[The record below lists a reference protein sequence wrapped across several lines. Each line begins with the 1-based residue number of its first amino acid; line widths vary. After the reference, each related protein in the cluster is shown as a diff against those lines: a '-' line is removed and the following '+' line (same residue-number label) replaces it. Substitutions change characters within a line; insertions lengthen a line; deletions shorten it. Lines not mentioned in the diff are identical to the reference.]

1 MRFSTELYEASRPI
15 FAATLAHPFLQGIAQ
30 GELPRDALVRYVQQ
44 DELYL
49 TTYCRVYA
57 KALACA
63 DTDEHMRDFY
73 DRVGLLLEGEHEA
86 HENLLQVA
94 AVRPDERGAM
104 VEKLPTLHHYE
115 SHLLAVAATSDFGAI
130 IAAILPCHWLYVD
143 LARRIVDEVQPTA
156 DHPFSAWLSFY
167 ASDDMKD
174 SLDRLLVMVDKR
186 AALANTEARAFMRAA
201 YMESCYLEYRFFDMA
216 YRGESW
222 LPQTTAN
229 GALAGGRDRHV

>member
-1 MRFSTELYEASRPI
+1 MHFSTELYEASRPI

-30 GELPRDALVRYVQQ
+30 GELPRDAIVRYVQQ

-49 TTYCRVYA
+49 NTYCRVYA

-86 HENLLQVA
+86 HDNLLQVA
-94 AVRPDERGAM
+94 AVRPDQRGTSA
-104 VEKLPTLHHYE
+104 EKLPTLHHYE

-143 LARRIVDEVQPTA
+143 LAHNIVNKVQPGP
-156 DHPFSAWLSFY
+156 DHPFSTWLSFY
-167 ASDDMKD
+167 ASDDMKA
-174 SLDRLLVMVDKR
+174 SLDRLLNMLDR
-186 AALANTEARAFMRAA
+186 GAAIANEEAKAFMRTA
-201 YMESCYLEYRFFDMA
+201 YMTSCYLEYRFFDMA

-222 LPQTTAN
+222 LPAN
-229 GALAGGRDRHV
+229 STLVSGGRDCDV